1 MKNITDDIQRSREK
15 SLDRINAFSDAIFA
29 IIITIMVLDL
39 KKPETA
45 SFAALGHLW
54 PTWVS
59 YLASYLFI
67 AIVWVNHH
75 FLLKNCPRVT
85 TQLIWANF
93 GHLFVVSLIPF
104 LTAWMAE
111 TRLEAVPVALYS
123 FDFFLVNLS
132 YLALIR
138 HTIGDSHHGN
148 ARGRRLFR
156 MRSVGTLV
164 LALTACGL
172 AFWQPGVGFG
182 LICCCFLLYLRPEV
196 PRV

>member
-1 MKNITDDIQRSREK
+1 
-15 SLDRINAFSDAIFA
+15 
-29 IIITIMVLDL
+29 MVLDL

-85 TQLIWANF
+85 TRLIWANF

-111 TRLEAVPVALYS
+111 TRLEAVPVALYA
-123 FDFFLVNLS
+123 FDS
-132 YLALIR
+132 
-138 HTIGDSHHGN
+138 S
-148 ARGRRLFR
+148 
-156 MRSVGTLV
+156 
-164 LALTACGL
+164 
-172 AFWQPGVGFG
+172 W
-182 LICCCFLLYLRPEV
+182 
-196 PRV
+196 